1 VNLTVCVRAFAP
13 WDFVNRAEKMTAQQ
27 VDPIAAARGTILS
40 PARGEIV
47 IKNLNLF
54 PETIIRH
61 LTVCDW
67 RVNYLVEI
75 NNYKGRRPTIAQLFW
90 PRTRSF
96 DNSIVELA
104 RKSSTGPLPI
114 KLGGPSLCVSL
125 AR

>member
-1 VNLTVCVRAFAP
+1 
-13 WDFVNRAEKMTAQQ
+13 MTAQQ
-27 VDPIAAARGTILS
+27 VMDPIAAARGTILS

-67 RVNYLVEI
+67 RVNNLAEI

-90 PRTRSF
+90 PRTR
-96 DNSIVELA
+96 IHLITV
-104 RKSSTGPLPI
+104 
-114 KLGGPSLCVSL
+114 
-125 AR
+125 